1 MDTKKLI
8 PYSVYLPLEHHNKL
22 KELAKQRKASVLIRN
37 AIGMLVDGTDAFTTG
52 YNVGIQDAAK
62 VIYECE
68 EAQMIAIKG
77 KDIGSILTEQIESLE
92 IKK

>member
-8 PYSVYLPLEHHNKL
+8 PYSVYLPLEYHNKL
-22 KELAKQRKASVLIRN
+22 KELAKERKASILIRN

-77 KDIGSILTEQIESLE
+77 KDLGVVLSERIQEL
-92 IKK
+92 KK

>member
-22 KELAKQRKASVLIRN
+22 KELAKERKASVLIRN

-62 VIYECE
+62 VIYDCE

-77 KDIGSILTEQIESLE
+77 KDLGVVLSERIEEL
-92 IKK
+92 KR

>member
-1 MDTKKLI
+1 
-8 PYSVYLPLEHHNKL
+8 LEHHNKL

-77 KDIGSILTEQIESLE
+77 KDLGVVLSERIEEL
-92 IKK
+92 KR

>member
-1 MDTKKLI
+1 
-8 PYSVYLPLEHHNKL
+8 
-22 KELAKQRKASVLIRN
+22 
-37 AIGMLVDGTDAFTTG
+37 MLVDGTDAFTTG

-77 KDIGSILTEQIESLE
+77 KDLGVVLSERIEEL
-92 IKK
+92 KR

>member
-8 PYSVYLPLEHHNKL
+8 PYSVYLPLEYHAKL
-22 KELAKQRKASVLIRN
+22 KELAKERKASVLIRN

-77 KDIGSILTEQIESLE
+77 KDLGVVLSERIEEL
-92 IKK
+92 KR

>member
-22 KELAKQRKASVLIRN
+22 KELAKERKASVLIRN

-52 YNVGIQDAAK
+52 YNVGITDAAK
-62 VIYECE
+62 VIYDCE

-77 KDIGSILTEQIESLE
+77 KDLGVVLSERIEEL
-92 IKK
+92 KR